1 MSPYQEAAL
10 ESYTFHN
17 EMDASEEDGA
27 PASALGLPRGICPI
41 CPCRSTRCSP
51 FSKIWTSCLD
61 KWGRKK
67 MWRTSIFS
75 FVSFLICSP
84 VCWCCVCLQNHHRH
98 KTIEKRF
105 YFCHMNARIL
115 LSAFD
120 LFQYHSLDTYCF
132 VSWALQTHP
141 EYILNTLWKI
151 QILDLTSANFI

>member
-1 MSPYQEAAL
+1 MKWMRVMKTELQPLLWAFPEVSVPFVPADPLAAL
-10 ESYTFHN
+10 LSLKSGHPVLIN
-17 EMDASEEDGA
+17 EGE
-27 PASALGLPRGICPI
+27 
-41 CPCRSTRCSP
+41 
-51 FSKIWTSCLD
+51 KI
-61 KWGRKK
+61 K
-67 MWRTSIFS
+67 MWRKSVFS